1 MEQVIQVPE
10 REEVTVTSSNN
21 GNLSNR
27 RNKIQMSESE
37 RPPSITVKLKRG
49 SWEIEITA
57 QEDRVQQAVESVLA
71 GMASKEQALVQAQ
84 DAEPDERRFE
94 TCRGVIVTMWKE
106 AWFASPRALS
116 EVHEEMSRRGY
127 HYDRTAVSHTLV
139 DLVREG
145 SLFRDGSMRNYR
157 YVQKYPFKGQQ
168 A

>member
-1 MEQVIQVPE
+1 MPGSFLVAAKEIL
-10 REEVTVTSSNN
+10 SSNN
-21 GNLSNR
+21 GILDNR
-27 RNKIQMSESE
+27 RNKIELSESE
-37 RPPSITVKLKRG
+37 KPPSVTVKLKRG
-49 SWEIEITA
+49 AWEVEITT

-71 GMASKEQALVQAQ
+71 GMASKEPVLV
-84 DAEPDERRFE
+84 EPQEQGADQRRFE
-94 TCRGVIVTMWKE
+94 TCRGVITTMWKE
-106 AWFASPRALS
+106 GWFAAPKALS

-157 YVQKYPFKGQQ
+157 YVQKYPFKGP